1 MANPFTSK
9 QAPAMMSGDW
19 ESQQRQI
26 EYERKLAEKL
36 AGDTEMPQGQMV
48 GGQYV
53 RPAWTQMLAKALNPM
68 LAQRQRE
75 SADQKA
81 AKLGADMQAE
91 RTGTMDRVAK
101 ALQGT
106 PANPG
111 QDIYTDDY
119 TAVPAADQQG
129 YGATP
134 AIPGSRDAALAELA
148 KSRDPAFQQMAMAA
162 QLKGLE
168 PKKPI
173 VVGRTLMDD
182 TGKQIGVDSTWQ
194 GEQQAAREAKRQE
207 IEMRLADQ
215 RTSREDA
222 AALRRELAANQIEAR
237 KEMAGALGGMGK
249 EKAPTGYRFQPDGSL
264 AAITG
269 GPADPK
275 AKTGADGMPKLTE
288 AQGKANLYQSRAAES
303 DRIMTELEGKYSPMA
318 INAKQKVGETWLV
331 GGGLEAGANAML
343 PENAQKVEQSQ
354 RDFVNAVLRQE
365 SGAVI
370 NPDEFK
376 NAQKQY
382 FPQPGD
388 GKQVIDQK
396 KKNRATAIAGLK
408 VMAGPA
414 AKPAAP
420 SGGGVISVDW

>member
-1 MANPFTSK
+1 MIDMANPFTAKTAGPS
-9 QAPAMMSGDW
+9 MMPGDW
-19 ESQQRQI
+19 QAQQREI
-26 EYERKLAEKL
+26 EYQQKLAEKL
-36 AGDTEMPQGQMV
+36 AGDTEMPTGQMV

-53 RPAWTQMLAKALNPM
+53 RPAFTQMLAKALNPM
-68 LAQRQRE
+68 WAKQHRE
-75 SADQKA
+75 SADKKA
-81 AKLGADMQAE
+81 TALGDQMRTE
-91 RTGTMDRVAK
+91 RTDTLDRFNK
-101 ALQGT
+101 AMTGT

-129 YGATP
+129 YGAAP
-134 AIPGSRDAALAELA
+134 AVPGSRDAALAELS

-173 VVGRTLMDD
+173 VVGRTLMDE

-194 GEQQAAREAKRQE
+194 SEQAAAREAKAAELQTRME
-207 IEMRLADQ
+207 DQ
-215 RTSREDA
+215 RISREDRA
-222 AALRRELAANQIEAR
+222 SLARELASMNIAAR
-237 KEMAGALGGMGK
+237 RDMADATRAAGR
-249 EKAPTGYRFQPDGSL
+249 EKAPQGYRFNPDGSL
-264 AAITG
+264 VAITG

-318 INAKQKVGETWLV
+318 INAKQKVGETWMI

-354 RDFVNAVLRQE
+354 RDFVNAILRQE

-414 AKPAAP
+414 AKGGA
-420 SGGGVISVDW
+420 SGDWKDL